1 MRLPRMTTRRWM
13 VAVAI
18 VAILIGV
25 GLEVGRRSRRFARL
39 AAYHSNVALE
49 HFGTLMAF
57 GGEPPPIR
65 DVPPAGL
72 GPTRYLHR
80 AKALLNY
87 HSVLTEKYQR
97 AARYPWLP
105 VAPDPPEPE

>member
-1 MRLPRMTTRRWM
+1 M

-25 GLEVGRRSRRFARL
+25 GLELSRRSRRFARL
-39 AAYHSNVALE
+39 AADHSNGALE

-57 GGEPPPIR
+57 GGEPPPRR

-72 GPTRYLHR
+72 GPDRYLHR
-80 AKALLNY
+80 ARALLRH
-87 HSVLTEKYQR
+87 HSALTEKYLR

-105 VAPDPPEPE
+105 VAPDPLEPE

>member
-1 MRLPRMTTRRWM
+1 MRQPRMTTRRWM

-25 GLEVGRRSRRFARL
+25 GLELSRRSRRFARL
-39 AAYHSNVALE
+39 AADHSNGALE

-57 GGEPPPIR
+57 GGGPPPNR

-72 GPTRYLHR
+72 GPARYLHR

-87 HSVLTEKYQR
+87 HSELTEKYQR
-97 AARYPWLP
+97 AARYPWLA
-105 VAPDPPEPE
+105 VAPDPPEPD

>member
-1 MRLPRMTTRRWM
+1 MRLPRMTMRRWI

-39 AAYHSNVALE
+39 AAYHTNVALE

-57 GGEPPPIR
+57 GGEPPPLR

-72 GPTRYLHR
+72 GPARYLHPAR
-80 AKALLNY
+80 ALLRY
-87 HSVLTEKYQR
+87 HCALTEKYQR

>member
-13 VAVAI
+13 IVVAI
-18 VAILIGV
+18 AAILIF
-25 GLEVGRRSRRFARL
+25 GLELDRRSRRFARL
-39 AAYHSNVALE
+39 AAYHTNLALE